1 MAEEI
6 NREVIINVTVDST
19 EAIRNIA
26 EAKKQIDELKE
37 KNKELAKSQDDE
49 SDAIARNA
57 EQIKA
62 LNKVVAANSKEVQ
75 TNIARHKQQ
84 EGSLK
89 QMRAS
94 LRSLLDQYDSLSK
107 VQREGAGGKE
117 MLKNIQDLTEEL
129 RVAEG
134 QSGRFQINVGNY
146 PGIFGKTGNAIG
158 SLANKIQTL
167 TGGATNISA
176 VLKNAATAAG
186 SFGKQLLKLLANP
199 IVAIFAAIALV
210 VTKVVDAF
218 KRNDDAST
226 KLQQAFSA
234 FQPII
239 TALNKVFSALANTVA
254 TVVGWMT
261 KAATAVLNLIPAYR
275 EAAKEADNLVIAQD
289 KLEDA
294 ERNYT
299 VNHAERE
306 KEIARLRD
314 DVADK
319 EKYNVQQRR
328 ERLAEAQRLARK
340 DMEEAK
346 KIAEERLRIE
356 IANNKKNDDLSD
368 EAKNREAKLRA
379 DLINIEK
386 EYYQQS
392 RALTR
397 EMQRFNNEA
406 AAEEAARIKKQQ
418 EDAKRAAEAAR
429 ERRQKELAERRI
441 VEDITLAL
449 LAEGQKKQEA
459 LLRTE
464 FARRIEDIKNRLKTE
479 SNLTKKAREALN
491 QQIVLLEAQLQVK
504 LGEINEQF
512 EIENFNKIKD
522 YYSRRLELA
531 KDNIEMTLNLQI
543 QQLEIE
549 RQQALT
555 EAAKKGE
562 DVALV
567 NAIFDKRINDARL
580 EADKKTKDVLKQ
592 RAVNAA
598 NEEKNRLERALMDM
612 GADELGK
619 LKLQQDY
626 AQRRLATLEA
636 EYDAVSALTE
646 KQAIE
651 QYGSIEFWKS
661 AQIEADAQ
669 VIEANKQVMESSA
682 AVMAQQQ
689 QQSMSIANAFSSTGQ
704 SIQGVFDTLAETD
717 ERYSDFATG
726 MALANIITSSAISI
740 AAAIQAATQ
749 AGAFTGVAA
758 PATIPVFIAELVGIV
773 ASGIASAVSTLQKAR
788 QARSEAK
795 YAEGGY
801 VDGPG
806 TSTSD
811 SIPARLSAGEFVVN
825 AKGTRENLPLLVA
838 INGGWGNTGGRK
850 FAAGGVVGVDTMLA
864 DARSENLTA
873 AIRAA
878 VAEVQPVVSVKEI
891 TRVAHRVEVKEN
903 ISKY

>member
-49 SDAIARNA
+49 SEAIARNA

-84 EGSLK
+84 DGSLK

-94 LRSLLDQYDSLSK
+94 LRSLLEQYDSLSK

-146 PGIFGKTGNAIG
+146 PGIFGKTGDAIG
-158 SLANKIQTL
+158 SLANKIQSF
-167 TGGATNISA
+167 TGGTTNIA
-176 VLKNAATAAG
+176 AGLKNAATAAG
-186 SFGKQLLKLLANP
+186 TFGKQLLKLLANP
-199 IVAIFAAIALV
+199 IVAIFASIALV

-319 EKYNVQQRR
+319 EKYDVNQRR
-328 ERLAEAQRLARK
+328 ERLAEAQMLARK

-346 KIAEERLRIE
+346 KIAEEKLRIE
-356 IANNKKNDDLSD
+356 IETNKKNDDLSD
-368 EAKNREAKLRA
+368 EAKDREAKLRA

-392 RALTR
+392 RTLTR
-397 EMQRFNNEA
+397 EMQRFNSEA
-406 AAEEAARIKKQQ
+406 AAEEAARLKKQQ

-441 VEDITLAL
+441 VEDLTLAL

-459 LLRTE
+459 LVRTE
-464 FARRIEDIKNRLKTE
+464 FSRRIEDIKNRLKTE

-491 QQIVLLEAQLQVK
+491 QQIILLEAQLQAK
-504 LGEINEQF
+504 LGEINELF
-512 EIENFNKIKD
+512 EIENFNKIREN
-522 YYSRRLELA
+522 YSRRLELA

-555 EAAKKGE
+555 EAAKRGE

-567 NAIFDKRINDARL
+567 ADIFNKKISDARL
-580 EADKKTKDVLKQ
+580 EADKKTRDILKQ
-592 RAVNAA
+592 RADNAA

-619 LKLQQDY
+619 LQLQQDY
-626 AQRRLATLEA
+626 AKKRLATLQA

-646 KQAIE
+646 QQAIE
-651 QYGSIEFWKS
+651 QFGSIENWKA

-669 VIEANKQVMESSA
+669 VIEANKKVIESSA

-689 QQSMSIANAFSSTGQ
+689 QQTMSIANAFSSTGQ

-825 AKGTRENLPLLVA
+825 AKGTRANLPLLVA

-850 FAAGGVVGVDTMLA
+850 FAAGGVVGVETMLA